1 MTLDKN
7 HPVRAIAIQ
16 DYRPFIASV
25 NDAVIASLPRP
36 KDLQRMGSTLEGTVL
51 HGRIEAYVPYFIVM
65 NVLNYQFWDI
75 DAEGSFVRY
84 SHNGAVGA
92 MAMQAA
98 MRQLWETALAGALEQ
113 RLSLRAQVERVVD
126 TLRGRIEVEGVGFIL
141 GDIPSAESRRTLL
154 LEALDVEKL
163 VAISEFLVAR
173 VKGTGELG
181 WGDAQM
187 LAYLFPQCYADRYLK
202 KAQLTLMFIAA
213 ESSSW
218 DVPCKLNVTAAA
230 DYQLPKVLCSLN
242 ILNYSAD
249 LAESIRTRRRII
261 KDSVEEKAIR
271 AATIIACDRLAEHFG
286 ATIEEIDFW
295 LWVNRNVDRE
305 ALFHLTETTD
315 Y

>member
-7 HPVRAIAIQ
+7 HPVRAVAIQ

-25 NDAVIASLPRP
+25 NDAVIAGLPRP
-36 KDLQRMGSTLEGTVL
+36 NDLQRMGSTLEGTVL
-51 HGRIEAYVPYFIVM
+51 HGRPEAYVPYFIVM
-65 NVLNYQFWDI
+65 DVLNYQFWDI

-84 SHNGAVGA
+84 GHNGAVGA

-98 MRQLWETALAGALEQ
+98 MRQLWETALDGALEQ
-113 RLSLRAQVERVVD
+113 GLSLRAQVERVVAV
-126 TLRGRIEVEGVGFIL
+126 LRHRIETEGVGFFL
-141 GDIPSAESRRTLL
+141 GDIPAAESRCALL

-181 WGDAQM
+181 WADAQM

-202 KAQLTLMFIAA
+202 KAQLTLMFIAG
-213 ESSSW
+213 ESWSW
-218 DVPCKLNVTAAA
+218 DVPCRLNVTAAA
-230 DYQLPKVLCSLN
+230 DYQLPKVLRSLN

-249 LAESIRTRRRII
+249 LAESIRTRRRIK
-261 KDSVEEKAIR
+261 KDSVEERAIR

-286 ATIEEIDFW
+286 VTIEEIDFW

>member
-7 HPVRAIAIQ
+7 HPVRAVAIH

-36 KDLQRMGSTLEGTVL
+36 NDLQRMGSTLVGSVL
-51 HGRIEAYVPYFIVM
+51 HGRPEAYVPYFIVM
-65 NVLNYQFWDI
+65 DVLNYQFWDI
-75 DAEGSFVRY
+75 DTEGSFVRY
-84 SHNGAVGA
+84 GHNGAVGA

-98 MRQLWETALAGALEQ
+98 MRQLWGTALDGALEQ
-113 RLSLRAQVERVVD
+113 GLTLRAQVERVVCA
-126 TLRGRIEVEGVGFIL
+126 LRSRIETEGVGFVL
-141 GDIPSAESRRTLL
+141 GDIPSTDSRRALL

-181 WGDAQM
+181 WADAQM

-202 KAQLTLMFIAA
+202 KAQLTLMFIAG
-213 ESSSW
+213 ESWASGL
-218 DVPCKLNVTAAA
+218 PCRLNVTAAA
-230 DYQLPKVLCSLN
+230 DYQLPKVLRSLN

-249 LAESIRTRRRII
+249 LAESIRTRRRIT

-271 AATIIACDRLAEHFG
+271 AATIIACDRLAEHFDVS
-286 ATIEEIDFW
+286 IEEIDFW